1 MLKFLIVVSGWNC
14 QKYVKAC
21 FDSIKAQTY
30 KNYDVVAINDGST
43 DETWELML
51 SNREPAWTL
60 VYDKENKGTVK
71 AKDFAIKNYHNPY
84 DVIVWLDMDD
94 QLMSHAL
101 EVVAR
106 YYDDNTWL
114 TYGNYIDNFDR
125 TFFNEQTLKFDSDN
139 FRQEPWK
146 FIHLRTF
153 RKELYYQ
160 LTDEDLFTK
169 HKAYPDANM
178 LYRLL
183 ELAKGHIKPVHE
195 IIHRYTC
202 NNPLCS
208 TYLFTQ
214 EQRDAELKEIQDGM
228 DRRT

>member
-1 MLKFLIVVSGWNC
+1 MVKFLIVVSGWNC

-21 FDSIKAQTY
+21 FDSIKSQTY
-30 KNYDVVAINDGST
+30 KNYDVLAINDGST
-43 DETWELML
+43 DGTLDLVTKERDWNWTVRTML
-51 SNREPAWTL
+51 
-60 VYDKENKGTVK
+60 ENVGTVK
-71 AKDFAIKNYHNPY
+71 AKDFAIKRYDQPY
-84 DVIVWLDMDD
+84 DIIVWLDMDD

-101 EVVAR
+101 ETVAR

-178 LYRLL
+178 LYKLL

-195 IIHRYTC
+195 IIYRYTC
-202 NNPLCS
+202 NNPMCV
-208 TYLFTQ
+208 TYRFTQ
-214 EQRDAELKEIQDGM
+214 EQRDEELKDIQGCQK
-228 DRRT
+228 